1 MAVTDIR
8 GPGSGAAIGTGLGDG
23 VNYASSG
30 TTNVNRVLH
39 TATSPATGVWASS
52 SQPGGDLFK
61 GYFSDQIPTTATVN
75 GIEVVAGTDFDGSG
89 NSRIGSFG
97 SSSGNGIIRC
107 YLYNGTSYS
116 SALAWDDSVSYTGIT
131 LSDSNRTATFAG
143 SNKNY
148 HNNTAGDDILFGG
161 TSDLSGLAWDPANQ
175 ANWGWA
181 IATTN
186 VSGTFVA
193 GFLRGVGLRVTYTPT
208 FPVEK
213 WARVD
218 HASIVYI
225 DGAAGNTISKWNGV
239 TIVASSP
246 PGAINTTYQFEDQ
259 PAGTE
264 GGISNTELHTAN
276 WSPSLTHSDWANGAS
291 AVNGTYWGRT
301 SNKTVKGWNI
311 ALDGTPSGNTGPSG
325 GVNVSDG
332 SHVTD
337 SSGENYIYS
346 ETSGGKHAYAFV
358 TRMPGVNFST
368 AMLNTGT
375 DLNLKFWIH
384 AYSNDDKMGDLFVYI
399 DTNSTSNHS
408 TATELLALDYNT
420 DLDSDFSANGS
431 SWVQK
436 TVSLNSYRTTDAT
449 HYIYFVTQ
457 NGSGFTSDLAIDGIQ
472 IIEA

>member
-161 TSDLSGLAWDPANQ
+161 TSDLSGLAWDPSNQ

-186 VSGTFVA
+186 VSGT
-193 GFLRGVGLRVTYTPT
+193 L
-208 FPVEK
+208 
-213 WARVD
+213 
-218 HASIVYI
+218 
-225 DGAAGNTISKWNGV
+225 
-239 TIVASSP
+239 
-246 PGAINTTYQFEDQ
+246 
-259 PAGTE
+259 
-264 GGISNTELHTAN
+264 
-276 WSPSLTHSDWANGAS
+276 
-291 AVNGTYWGRT
+291 
-301 SNKTVKGWNI
+301 
-311 ALDGTPSGNTGPSG
+311 
-325 GVNVSDG
+325 
-332 SHVTD
+332 
-337 SSGENYIYS
+337 
-346 ETSGGKHAYAFV
+346 
-358 TRMPGVNFST
+358 
-368 AMLNTGT
+368 
-375 DLNLKFWIH
+375 
-384 AYSNDDKMGDLFVYI
+384 
-399 DTNSTSNHS
+399 
-408 TATELLALDYNT
+408 
-420 DLDSDFSANGS
+420 
-431 SWVQK
+431 
-436 TVSLNSYRTTDAT
+436 
-449 HYIYFVTQ
+449 
-457 NGSGFTSDLAIDGIQ
+457 
-472 IIEA
+472 